1 MKKKIVLLM
10 LTALMVFAAVPAL
23 AAVPK
28 TSEKTG
34 LVTIDGAQYY
44 YGKDKKLVKNKK
56 VFKIKKKYYNIDK
69 TGFVTQWTGAFA
81 KACKRL
87 DSLKAIPKNTKSKT
101 RQACLKKAFKW
112 SATKLRFSNSAKP
125 SKVKDPIG
133 DYAKYGFSK
142 KRGDCNVQAAT
153 FCAMATVL
161 GYDAHLVQGYV
172 PQALKDGKP
181 SKFGEHAW
189 VTIKMG
195 KKTYVFDPNFEKT
208 HKAGWK
214 FKYGAKGHYRYFD
227 SNKNEIGK

>member
-1 MKKKIVLLM
+1 MKKKIVLLL

-34 LVTIDGAQYY
+34 LVTIEGKQYY
-44 YGKDKKLVKNKK
+44 YGKNKKLVKNKK
-56 VFKIKKKYYNIDK
+56 VYKIKKKYYNIDK
-69 TGFVTQWTGAFA
+69 KGVVTEWTGVYA

-87 DSLKAIPKNTKSKT
+87 ASLKAVPKNTKSKT
-101 RQACLKKAFKW
+101 LQASLKKAFKW
-112 SATKLRFSNSAKP
+112 SATGLRFSNSAAP
-125 SKVKDPIG
+125 SKVKDPVE

-161 GYDAHLVQGYV
+161 GYKAKLVQGYV
-172 PQALKDGKP
+172 PQALKNGKP

-195 KKTYVFDPNFEKT
+195 KKTYVFDPNCEKT

-227 SNKNEIGK
+227 ADKKEIGK